1 MRLRS
6 SKIIGRPE
14 IKEFEEIEEI
24 EEIEEGSNIM
34 INMVFLGYICYIGV
48 IFVDFF
54 RENRF
59 IEPHDEKFNLS
70 SIFEDMI

>member
-14 IKEFEEIEEI
+14 IKEIEEI
-24 EEIEEGSNIM
+24 KEDSNIM
-34 INMVFLGYICYIGV
+34 INMGFLGYICYIGV
-48 IFVDFF
+48 VFLEFF
-54 RENRF
+54 RENTV
-59 IEPHDEKFNLS
+59 IEPHEEKFNLS

>member
-6 SKIIGRPE
+6 SKIIGRPYIE
-14 IKEFEEIEEI
+14 EVKEIEQVKDY
-24 EEIEEGSNIM
+24 SNVM

-48 IFVDFF
+48 IFSDFF
-54 RENRF
+54 IVNGF
-59 IEPHDEKFNLS
+59 IEDDENKFNLS